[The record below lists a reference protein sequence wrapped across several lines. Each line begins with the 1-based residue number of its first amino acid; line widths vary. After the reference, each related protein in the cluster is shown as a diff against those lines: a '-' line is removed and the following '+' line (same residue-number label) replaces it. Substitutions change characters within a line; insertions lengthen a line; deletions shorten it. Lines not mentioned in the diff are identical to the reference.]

1 MQALGQNR
9 ENKNKNMTYSSTIA
23 ANRQRYTAR
32 QQNSTRIAAQE
43 RALGPVSNTIL
54 LIVMACFLGL
64 LYLTQVTKTNT
75 LSYQLNDLKTQESA
89 LKTERNDLEVAAAR
103 LQSLERARSSQVNAG
118 LVSVS
123 PSGTVR

>member
-1 MQALGQNR
+1 
-9 ENKNKNMTYSSTIA
+9 MTYSSTLA
-23 ANRQRYTAR
+23 VNRQRFAAR
-32 QQNSTRIAAQE
+32 QQNSTRIGAGE

-75 LSYQLNDLKTQESA
+75 LSYQLNDLKAKESS
-89 LKTERNDLEVAAAR
+89 LKTQRNDLEVSAAR
-103 LQSLERARSSQVNAG
+103 LQSLERARTSKANES

-123 PSGTVR
+123 PSGTVRN

>member
-1 MQALGQNR
+1 
-9 ENKNKNMTYSSTIA
+9 MTYSSTIA

-32 QQNSTRIAAQE
+32 QQNSTRIAAGE
-43 RALGPVSNTIL
+43 RALGPVSHTIL

-103 LQSLERARSSQVNAG
+103 LQSLERARNSQVTAG

-123 PSGTVR
+123 PAGTVR

>member
-1 MQALGQNR
+1 
-9 ENKNKNMTYSSTIA
+9 MTYSSTLA
-23 ANRQRYTAR
+23 ANRQRFSAR
-32 QQNSTRIAAQE
+32 QQNSTRITVREQTI
-43 RALGPVSNTIL
+43 GPVSNTIL

-75 LSYQLNDLKTQESA
+75 LSYQLNDLKTQESV

-103 LQSLERARSSQVNAG
+103 LQSLERARSSQVANG
-118 LVSVS
+118 LVSVN

>member
-1 MQALGQNR
+1 
-9 ENKNKNMTYSSTIA
+9 MTYSSTLA
-23 ANRQRYTAR
+23 ANRQRFATR
-32 QQNSTRIAAQE
+32 QQNSTRITVREQT
-43 RALGPVSNTIL
+43 LGPVSNTIL
-54 LIVMACFLGL
+54 VIVMACFLGL

-75 LSYQLNDLKTQESA
+75 LSYQLNDLKTQESG

-103 LQSLERARSSQVNAG
+103 LQSLERARNSQTATA